1 MGIPKGPP
9 WAPLSPVHID
19 LSDSDSSSS
28 TSDTTADSEI
38 SSDSSSVDSVLSEK
52 SPVTAI
58 NLLRSPPFYWDLKD
72 HREGEPDFE
81 DSEVEPLYLAIPNA
95 VSDDTSTRK
104 RSFSRLE
111 LINQAQEHKRQHFSS
126 SSFSQSPEPTKSSET
141 EPGDRD
147 SEERGEVDIDYHY
160 RCMQE
165 TLDQLRES
173 TVRMREIKTLLRQG
187 RVAQRIPLEDSEL
200 RGKAAAVQALM
211 SYWATTTM
219 LRDDFA
225 EGRSDAAG
233 FAWGRQLAVET
244 LDGLLKDTERECMA
258 VASRKKGAESRIS
271 KCERELVDE
280 KVVQKVLKAKLHRAT
295 AP

>member
-28 TSDTTADSEI
+28 ASDTTADSEI

-52 SPVTAI
+52 TPVTAI
-58 NLLRSPPFYWDLKD
+58 NLLRSPPFYWDLED
-72 HREGEPDFE
+72 HRDGEPDF
-81 DSEVEPLYLAIPNA
+81 D
-95 VSDDTSTRK
+95 
-104 RSFSRLE
+104 
-111 LINQAQEHKRQHFSS
+111 QHFSS

-141 EPGDRD
+141 EPGDRG

-200 RGKAAAVQALM
+200 MGKAAAVQALM
-211 SYWATTTM
+211 SYWATTTR

-280 KVVQKVLKAKLHRAT
+280 EVVQKVLKAKLHRAT

>member
-1 MGIPKGPP
+1 MGIPKCPT
-9 WAPLSPVHID
+9 WTPLSSVHID

-28 TSDTTADSEI
+28 ASDTTTYSEI

-52 SPVTAI
+52 TPVTAI
-58 NLLRSPPFYWDLKD
+58 KLLRLPPFYWDLED
-72 HREGEPDFE
+72 HIGGNPDSE
-81 DSEVEPLYLAIPNA
+81 DSEVEPLSLAIPNA

-111 LINQAQEHKRQHFSS
+111 PINQAQEHKRQRSS
-126 SSFSQSPEPTKSSET
+126 SSPFSQSPEPTKSSET
-141 EPGDRD
+141 EPGDRG
-147 SEERGEVDIDYHY
+147 SEERGEVDLEYHY

-173 TVRMREIKTLLRQG
+173 TVRMREIKALLRQG
-187 RVAQRIPLEDSEL
+187 RVAQRTPLEDSEL
-200 RGKAAAVQALM
+200 GGKAAAVQALM
-211 SYWATTTM
+211 SYWATTTR

-225 EGRSDAAG
+225 EGRADAAG

-244 LDGLLKDTERECMA
+244 LDGLLKDAERECMA
-258 VASRKKGAESRIS
+258 VVSQKQGAESHIS
-271 KCERELVDE
+271 KCEREIVDE
-280 KVVQKVLKAKLHRAT
+280 QVVQKVLKARLHRAT